1 MFNSANWPVY
11 MQNKRL
17 GPENVSPELKIK
29 ADLEFRRWVRNYSSA
44 RHFFISEKGYIG
56 LLPDDAKEGDKL
68 ILLIGGDPLYIIR
81 PSEESESELED
92 EFKLIGEC
100 YVHGL
105 VDGQALEGVDV
116 EHEIFE
122 TFTFV

>member
-1 MFNSANWPVY
+1 

-17 GPENVSPELKIK
+17 GPENISPELKIK
-29 ADLEFRRWVRNYSSA
+29 SEIEMRRWIKNYSGA

-56 LLPDDAKEGDKL
+56 LLPDDAEEGDKL
-68 ILLIGGDPLYIIR
+68 ILLLGGDPLYIIR
-81 PSEESESELED
+81 PTED
-92 EFKLIGEC
+92 SDGNPEDDFELIGEC

-116 EHEIFE
+116 EHDEFE
-122 TFTFV
+122 TFAFV